1 LKLLELLLA
10 RFELLGGDLGCSCVL
25 ASSCWALA
33 SSCCALSLSNF
44 TASAQYNSATA
55 TTAST
60 TADPD
65 PRIPAPFALGSSGRA
80 RLPATIRPSG

>member
-1 LKLLELLLA
+1 MDFATCGRYDHPLA
-10 RFELLGGDLGCSCVL
+10 V
-25 ASSCWALA
+25 ALD
-33 SSCCALSLSNF
+33 F
-44 TASAQYNSATA
+44 TASAQYNSAIA